1 MIFKRYPKIN
11 YTFQNDNTIEVV
23 DIFRKVSFSQSTL
36 NEYQLYDTY
45 IISGGDKPEDVSR
58 KIYGDSMYSPLIFMA
73 NQIINP
79 NKDWP
84 TEYTSFNTELSN
96 IYSGTALYT
105 FKMQNAQVNDI
116 VVKTDS
122 TGRNLDTT
130 VWGRVES
137 NYDKILRNTLISAVS
152 GSFSANDYFI
162 ILRPSENGFSLVS
175 DTPEGRIVRVESELI
190 LPYRFYDQNKN
201 IVNPYRI
208 INRSTNELTTL
219 IADSDSEIIT
229 NLPYTNTTTLYN
241 TVLFLYITSSAI
253 LRNAGITVETNRDFE
268 NKRNDKLSTI
278 KIPKTQFINTI
289 YRLYDEAITLDR
301 VDRSVFIDVRV

>member
-1 MIFKRYPKIN
+1 VS
-11 YTFQNDNTIEVV
+11 NT
-23 DIFRKVSFSQSTL
+23 
-36 NEYQLYDTY
+36 
-45 IISGGDKPEDVSR
+45 P
-58 KIYGDSMYSPLIFMA
+58 A
-73 NQIINP
+73 
-79 NKDWP
+79 
-84 TEYTSFNTELSN
+84 
-96 IYSGTALYT
+96 
-105 FKMQNAQVNDI
+105 
-116 VVKTDS
+116 
-122 TGRNLDTT
+122 
-130 VWGRVES
+130 
-137 NYDKILRNTLISAVS
+137 
-152 GSFSANDYFI
+152 
-162 ILRPSENGFSLVS
+162 
-175 DTPEGRIVRVESELI
+175 GRIVRVESELI

-219 IADSDSEIIT
+219 IADSDTEITT

-289 YRLYDEAITLDR
+289 YRLYDEAIILDR